1 MLKTLDVPTSNIS
14 ALKKSPAKI
23 FAEAKKAK
31 SGVYVFNRDT
41 PAGIVMDVDDYEHM
55 VHLIN
60 ELEEKLFDAE
70 AADRLKTNDKLYTD
84 QEVRGAKASGDYVD
98 LDDDDGWE

>member
-1 MLKTLDVPTSNIS
+1 MLKILDVPTSNIS
-14 ALKKSPAKI
+14 ALKKSPTKI
-23 FAEAKKAK
+23 FAKAKKAK

-55 VHLIN
+55 VRLID

-70 AADRLKTNDKLYTD
+70 AADRLQTNDKLYSD
-84 QEVRGAKASGDYVD
+84 QEVRGVKARNKQVD